1 MYILKGTSQ
10 FDKPKKARSKYE
22 LKYDALSISHT
33 KEELENLAN
42 AWMLEEFGDPRTLNE
57 SAQNKW
63 HERNG
68 VIFHFIRSIY
78 L

>member
-1 MYILKGTSQ
+1 M
-10 FDKPKKARSKYE
+10 PKESE
-22 LKYDALSISHT
+22 WGELSISHT
-33 KEELENLAN
+33 KNELERAAN
-42 AWMLEEFGDPRTLNE
+42 AWMLEEFGDPRSLNE

-78 L
+78 INKR